1 MIRLTITE
9 CGNPASAADSL
20 HATLGDAHHALANFA
35 RAYTIFNYGEFN
47 GTLTTRTGRV
57 NQASYVWNIRVTGD
71 ANV

>member
-20 HATLGDAHHALANFA
+20 HATLGDAHHALAAFA
-35 RAYTIFNYGEFN
+35 RAYTIHGYGTMG
-47 GTLTTRTGRV
+47 GTLTTRTGRA
-57 NQASYVWNIRVTGD
+57 NQASYVWNIRVTGA